1 MITYLNDRG
10 RRKFEFRAISS
21 YATSYKLLSSSDL
34 VTMKSKI
41 VVPPTEIFQKENL
54 TPEDIGEELNI

>member
-1 MITYLNDRG
+1 
-10 RRKFEFRAISS
+10 
-21 YATSYKLLSSSDL
+21 
-34 VTMKSKI
+34 MKSKI